1 MSALPGGEV
10 TPTILVVDDDVASL
24 AVLSDELRARYG
36 RDYRILSDSSST
48 EALKHLDAL
57 AEAGEEVALILAD
70 QWMPHM
76 SGVEL
81 LAAAHRINRTARR
94 GLLIQWGDRS
104 TAGPILRAS
113 ALGHIDYYLPKPV
126 YVPDERF
133 HRTVTEFLDE
143 WWRLRGR
150 WLEVVRVV
158 GEERS
163 ARSHEI
169 RDVLHRNALPVGF
182 YSADS
187 TQGQAILQEVG
198 AVGAQLPVVI
208 LFNGRVLANPT
219 NSEVAEALGVTV
231 HPGARIY
238 DVAVVGAGPAG
249 LAAGVY
255 ASSEG
260 LQVAVVE
267 HEALGGQAGTSS
279 LIRNYLGF
287 PRGITGAELAF
298 RAFDQA
304 WLFGAELIYGNPAE
318 ALSADAG
325 GRIVTLAG
333 GSQIT
338 ARAIIVACGV
348 SYRRLGL
355 PALEALVAPAW
366 SMARRSPR
374 LMPWQGSGCS

>member
-1 MSALPGGEV
+1 
-10 TPTILVVDDDVASL
+10 
-24 AVLSDELRARYG
+24 
-36 RDYRILSDSSST
+36 
-48 EALKHLDAL
+48 
-57 AEAGEEVALILAD
+57 
-70 QWMPHM
+70 M

-187 TQGQAILQEVG
+187 TQGRQFSRRLV
-198 AVGAQLPVVI
+198 VGAQLPVVI
-208 LFNGRVLANPT
+208 PFNGPLSHHPT
-219 NSEVAEALGVTV
+219 NGGS
-231 HPGARIY
+231 PGSAASRSIRARI
-238 DVAVVGAGPAG
+238 
-249 LAAGVY
+249 L
-255 ASSEG
+255 
-260 LQVAVVE
+260 
-267 HEALGGQAGTSS
+267 
-279 LIRNYLGF
+279 
-287 PRGITGAELAF
+287 
-298 RAFDQA
+298 
-304 WLFGAELIYGNPAE
+304 
-318 ALSADAG
+318 
-325 GRIVTLAG
+325 
-333 GSQIT
+333 
-338 ARAIIVACGV
+338 
-348 SYRRLGL
+348 
-355 PALEALVAPAW
+355 
-366 SMARRSPR
+366 
-374 LMPWQGSGCS
+374 